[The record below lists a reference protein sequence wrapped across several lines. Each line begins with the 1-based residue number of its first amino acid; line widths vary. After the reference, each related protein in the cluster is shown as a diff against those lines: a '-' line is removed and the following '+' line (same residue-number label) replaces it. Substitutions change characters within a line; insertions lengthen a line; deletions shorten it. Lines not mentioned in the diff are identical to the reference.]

1 MEKRQY
7 YIFLGLIFELMG
19 LVLAFVYAGHYF
31 DEKYQLK
38 GIGIAGG
45 GILALI
51 IWVIH
56 LIQAFK
62 QRSPEDPK

>member
-1 MEKRQY
+1 
-7 YIFLGLIFELMG
+7 MG
-19 LVLAFVYAGHYF
+19 LVLALVYAGHYF